1 MRIRNLFILVIC
13 QLISST
19 GQLVMVMLGGIIGS
33 QMSPNKAFATLPYS
47 VMIISLALT
56 TVPAAII
63 MSKIGRRAG
72 FSLASIAAAV
82 GLLIA
87 VLALKESNFLL
98 FNFALAMFGINM
110 AFTQQY
116 RYAAAESVEYKYIPR
131 AISMVLIG
139 PIGAAFVG
147 KEIVTFGHYLI
158 PEIQYGG
165 IMMILSI
172 MFGIQALFLLNLKS
186 TEFHADTHQS
196 TTKRPTGE
204 IILQPVF
211 ISAVI
216 GAMAGAGIMTLL
228 MTATPIS
235 MHINNTYTLDQ
246 TAYVIQIHVL
256 GMYVP
261 SLFTGF
267 LIEKFGVIRIMFIG
281 VIAFFATSIIGY
293 QGHSL
298 MHYWWALLLLG
309 IGWNFLFVGG
319 TTMLTY
325 TYSSTEKFKAQAVN
339 DFLVFGTSA
348 IASLLAGTIMY
359 RFGWIQLMLIPIPM
373 LILVC
378 VSLLSI
384 RKSQVL
390 IKNQNKKKERE
401 ASQLP

>member
-1 MRIRNLFILVIC
+1 MQIRNLSILVTC

-33 QMSPNKAFATLPYS
+33 EMSPNKALATLPYS

-56 TVPAAII
+56 AVPAAII

-72 FSLASIAAAV
+72 FTMASIAAAV
-82 GLLIA
+82 GLLLA
-87 VLALKESNFLL
+87 LLALKESNFLL

-116 RYAAAESVEYKYIPR
+116 RYAAAESVESKYVPR
-131 AISMVLIG
+131 AISFVLIG

-165 IMMILSI
+165 IMLILSI
-172 MFGIQALFLLNLKS
+172 MFAIQALFFLNLKP
-186 TEFHADTHQS
+186 TELHADTHELP
-196 TTKRPTGE
+196 TKRPIGE

-211 ISAVI
+211 ISAVM

-235 MHINNTYTLDQ
+235 MHINNSYTLDQ

-267 LIEKFGVIRIMFIG
+267 LIEKFGVIRIMVVG
-281 VIAFFATSIIGY
+281 VIAFLATSIIGY
-293 QGHSL
+293 QGHTL

-325 TYSSTEKFKAQAVN
+325 TYSSSEKFKAQAVN
-339 DFLVFGTSA
+339 EFLVFGTSA

-359 RFGWIQLMLIPIPM
+359 LFGWIQLMLIPLPM
-373 LILVC
+373 LIIVIF
-378 VSLLSI
+378 SLLGIRESSI
-384 RKSQVL
+384 LK
-390 IKNQNKKKERE
+390 KNKKKEAE

>member
-1 MRIRNLFILVIC
+1 MQIRNLSILVTC

-33 QMSPNKAFATLPYS
+33 EMSPNKALATLPYS

-56 TVPAAII
+56 AVPAAII

-72 FSLASIAAAV
+72 FTMASIAAAV
-82 GLLIA
+82 GLLLA
-87 VLALKESNFLL
+87 LLALKESNFLL

-116 RYAAAESVEYKYIPR
+116 RYAAAESVESKYVPR
-131 AISMVLIG
+131 AISFVLIG

-172 MFGIQALFLLNLKS
+172 MFAIQALFFLNLKP
-186 TEFHADTHQS
+186 TELHADTHELP
-196 TTKRPTGE
+196 TKRPIGE

-211 ISAVI
+211 ISAVM

-235 MHINNTYTLDQ
+235 MHINNSYTLDQ

-267 LIEKFGVIRIMFIG
+267 LIEKFGVIRIMVVG
-281 VIAFFATSIIGY
+281 VIAFLATSIIGY
-293 QGHSL
+293 QGHTL

-325 TYSSTEKFKAQAVN
+325 TYSSSEKFKAQAVN
-339 DFLVFGTSA
+339 EFLVFGTSA

-359 RFGWIQLMLIPIPM
+359 LFGWIQLMLIPLPM
-373 LILVC
+373 LIIVIF
-378 VSLLSI
+378 SLLGIRESSI
-384 RKSQVL
+384 LK
-390 IKNQNKKKERE
+390 KNKKKEAE

>member
-1 MRIRNLFILVIC
+1 MQIRNLFILITC

-33 QMSPNKAFATLPYS
+33 EMSPNKAFATLPYS

-72 FSLASIAAAV
+72 FTISSIVAAV
-82 GLLIA
+82 GLMIA
-87 VLALKESNFLL
+87 IAALKESNFLL

-116 RYAAAESVEYKYIPR
+116 RYAAAESVESKHVPR
-131 AISMVLIG
+131 AISLVLIG
-139 PIGAAFVG
+139 PIGAAFLG

-158 PEIQYGG
+158 PQIQYGG

-172 MFGIQALFLLNLKS
+172 MFVIQALFFLNLRS
-186 TEFHADTHQS
+186 TEFHADPHES
-196 TTKRPTGE
+196 STKRSIGE
-204 IILQPVF
+204 IVLQPIF
-211 ISAVI
+211 ISAVL

-235 MHINNTYTLDQ
+235 MHINNSYTLEQ

-261 SLFTGF
+261 SLLTGF
-267 LIEKFGVIRIMFIG
+267 LIEKYGVIRIMLAG
-281 VIAFFATSIIGY
+281 VIAFFSTSIIGY
-293 QGHSL
+293 QGHSF
-298 MHYWWALLLLG
+298 MHYWWALFLLG

-325 TYSSTEKFKAQAVN
+325 TYSSSEKFKAQAVN
-339 DFLVFGTSA
+339 EFLVFGTSA
-348 IASLLAGTIMY
+348 IASLLAGSVMY
-359 RFGWIQLMLIPIPM
+359 LFGWIQLMLIPIPM
-373 LILVC
+373 LIIVC

-384 RKSQVL
+384 RKNS
-390 IKNQNKKKERE
+390 IFKNNQNKQKGKEV
-401 ASQLP
+401 AQLQ